1 MTRAQAPLRSGG
13 SDAPLLRRARWR
25 LAAWSGGATLATLA
39 LLGVVLYLSL
49 NAALGRAS
57 EEQLERQAE
66 RVADVVH
73 HSGAEG
79 LERMLGGSPDEDD
92 EFGAPQF
99 GGEAAGTIT
108 ILVSPTNEIIGR
120 LPEELAGELPLLA
133 AVQAARSDE
142 NDVRNATL
150 AETPVRVMSASVE
163 VEDQTWVVQILQDR
177 TEEQRVLAT
186 ALLVLLVAG
195 LVALLASVAFGW
207 LYAGSALV
215 PIRESLRR
223 QREFAA
229 DASHELRTP
238 ITIIKAGVADVRRNH
253 PDAAR
258 RIGRTVDDLEAEA
271 DRLTRLVD
279 DLLVLARADSGRLE
293 MRDEPVDLGDAAGDA
308 LQRLAARSAQS
319 GVQLRLAAAPTD
331 VSGDPDRLRQL
342 FGILLDN
349 ALRHSPRGTT
359 VEVEVRPEER
369 RAVATVQDH
378 GPGIASEDLPRVF
391 DRFWRAADAP
401 PDGTGLGLA
410 IARSITEQHGGSISA
425 ENTAGAGARFTVRLP
440 LRRHA
445 PHPAD

>member
-1 MTRAQAPLRSGG
+1 VTPAQAPLRTDG

-39 LLGVVLYLSL
+39 LLGVVLYVSL

-57 EEQLERQAE
+57 EEQLERQAD
-66 RVADVVH
+66 RVAEVVH

-79 LERMLGGSPDEDD
+79 LEQMLGGSPDEDD

-133 AVQAARSDE
+133 AVQAARGDE
-142 NDVRNATL
+142 TDVRNATI
-150 AETPVRVMSASVE
+150 ADTPIRVMSASVE

-186 ALLVLLVAG
+186 ALLVLLLAG

-238 ITIIKAGVADVRRNH
+238 IAIIRAGVDEVRRNH

-258 RIGRTVDDLEAEA
+258 RIGRTIDDMEAEA

-279 DLLVLARADSGRLE
+279 DLLILARADSGRLE
-293 MRDEPVDLGDAAGDA
+293 MRDEAVDLADAAGDA
-308 LQRLAARSAQS
+308 LQRLSARASLS
-319 GVQLRLAAAPTD
+319 GVHLRLEAAPSE

-342 FGILLDN
+342 FGILVDN
-349 ALRHSPRGTT
+349 ALRHSPSGTT
-359 VEVEVRPEER
+359 VDVEVRPDDR
-369 RAVATVQDH
+369 HAVATVQDY
-378 GPGIASEDLPRVF
+378 GRGIAAQDLPRVF

-410 IARSITEQHGGSISA
+410 IARSIVEQHGGSISA
-425 ENTAGAGARFTVRLP
+425 ENTSGVGARFSIRLP

-445 PHPAD
+445 SHQAE